1 MTKITRRTAISGL
14 AAAPIAASIPGAAL
28 AATHQISIEGFKFN
42 PAELSVAVGD
52 TVVFTNNDGAP
63 HTGTAEDKSWS
74 TARLSKGQSEE
85 VVISTAGDHPFFCQ
99 VHPNMKGLIKAG

>member
-1 MTKITRRTAISGL
+1 MTKITRRTAVAGL
-14 AAAPIAASIPGAAL
+14 AAAPLAAAIPSAAL

-63 HTGTAEDKSWS
+63 HTGTADDKSWS
-74 TARLSKGQSEE
+74 TARLNNGQSGE
-85 VVISTAGDHPFFCQ
+85 VVIATAGDHPFFCQ
-99 VHPNMKGLIKAG
+99 VHPNMKGLIKAS

>member
-1 MTKITRRTAISGL
+1 MTKITRRTAIAGL
-14 AAAPIAASIPGAAL
+14 AAAPIAASIPGAAS

-42 PAELSVAVGD
+42 PAELNVAVGD